1 MKIQVSEEIWR
12 CLVLD
17 VAATHKGVWLL
28 NAGIPRNTGKN
39 VWFWVLLNSRRTSIL
54 YLLKA
59 MIIAIRLTRK
69 ENHMAASQ
77 ETQLSEDKQA

>member
-1 MKIQVSEEIWR
+1 M
-12 CLVLD
+12 LD
-17 VAATHKGVWLL
+17 VTATHKGVWLL
-28 NAGIPRNTGKN
+28 NVGVPRNTGKN
-39 VWFWVLLNSRRTSIL
+39 VCCRVLLNSRRTNTL

-77 ETQLSEDKQA
+77 ETQLSEGKQA